1 MSDARQTGAEIV
13 MTSPGNPAQARSLII
28 ERLVGDSGEAD
39 QVIDAGR
46 AMAERAVPVLQK
58 GLAGELGVPVIVD
71 LRAVEISRVPEARS
85 RAGDNFAMTVV
96 GSPASSDAMTLVI
109 DAQAIAIMVSTLFG
123 GDPDVPASPIERD
136 LSQIEADVSTMVFQE
151 VAQAL
156 NGSGRRSLDLR
167 LPAPRA
173 MSGTEARR
181 HVLRDGA
188 AVRIVLSISTPAD
201 SGTITVTIPQ
211 RVVLASR
218 GGTASIG
225 EDDHGTS
232 WRARFSEEVM
242 RSTVALEATMPLARL
257 TLGDLANLEVGQVID
272 LDETAQSRVRLS
284 ARGKTLFVCEFGKLG
299 QNYTVRIKHPF
310 DAGKDFIDGL
320 MPAGAGR
327 A

>member
-1 MSDARQTGAEIV
+1 MS
-13 MTSPGNPAQARSLII
+13 SPGSPAQARSLII

-46 AMAERAVPVLQK
+46 AMAERAVPLLQK
-58 GLAGELGVPVIVD
+58 GLTGELGVPVIVD
-71 LRAVEISRVPEARS
+71 LRAVEVSRVPEARS
-85 RAGDNFAMTVV
+85 RAGDTFAMTVV
-96 GSPASSDAMTLVI
+96 GSPASSDAMTLVM
-109 DAQAIAIMVSTLFG
+109 DAPAIAIMVSTLFG
-123 GDPDVPASPIERD
+123 GDPDMPVSPIERD
-136 LSQIEADVSTMVFQE
+136 LSPIETDVSTMVFQE

-173 MSGTEARR
+173 MSGIEARR

-188 AVRIVLSISTPAD
+188 AIRIVLGISTPAD
-201 SGTITVTIPQ
+201 SGTITVTMPQ
-211 RVVLASR
+211 RIVLAGR
-218 GGTASIG
+218 DGTVSVS
-225 EDDHGTS
+225 EDDNGTD

-257 TLGDLANLEVGQVID
+257 TLGDLANLELGQVID
-272 LDETAQSRVRLS
+272 FDETAQSRARLS
-284 ARGKTLFVCEFGKLG
+284 ARGQTLFVCEFGKLG
-299 QNYTVRIKHPF
+299 QNYTVRIRHPF
-310 DAGKDFIDGL
+310 DAGQDFIDGL

>member
-1 MSDARQTGAEIV
+1 
-13 MTSPGNPAQARSLII
+13 MTSPGSPLQARSLII

-46 AMAERAVPVLQK
+46 AMAERAVPLLQK
-58 GLAGELGVPVIVD
+58 ALSSELGAPVSVD
-71 LRAVEISRVPEARS
+71 LKAVEVSRVPEARS
-85 RAGDNFAMTVV
+85 RAGDTFAMTVV

-109 DAQAIAIMVSTLFG
+109 DAPAIAIIVSTLFG
-123 GDPDVPASPIERD
+123 GDPDMPVSPIERD
-136 LSQIEADVSTMVFQE
+136 LSPIEADVSTMVFQE

-156 NGSGRRSLDLR
+156 NGSGRRSLELR

-173 MSGTEARR
+173 MSGIEARR

-188 AVRIVLSISTPAD
+188 AIRIVLGISTPVD
-201 SGTITVTIPQ
+201 SGSITVTIPQ
-211 RVVLASR
+211 RIVLAGR
-218 GGTASIG
+218 DGTASVS

-257 TLGDLANLEVGQVID
+257 TLGDLADLEVGQVID
-272 LDETAQSRVRLS
+272 FDETAQSRARLG
-284 ARGKTLFVCEFGKLG
+284 ARGQTLFVCEFGKLG

-310 DAGKDFIDGL
+310 DAGQDFIDGL

>member
-1 MSDARQTGAEIV
+1 MSNARQIGADTV
-13 MTSPGNPAQARSLII
+13 MTSPGSPVQARSLII

-46 AMAERAVPVLQK
+46 TMAERAVPLLQK
-58 GLAGELGVPVIVD
+58 GLSGELGIPVIVD
-71 LRAVEISRVPEARS
+71 LRAVEVSRVPEARS
-85 RAGDNFAMTVV
+85 RAGENFAMTVV

-109 DAQAIAIMVSTLFG
+109 DAPAIAIMVSMLFG
-123 GDPDVPASPIERD
+123 GDPDMPASSIERD
-136 LSQIEADVSTMVFQE
+136 LSPIEADVSTMVFQE

-173 MSGTEARR
+173 MSGIEARK

-188 AVRIVLSISTPAD
+188 AIRIVLGISTPVD
-201 SGTITVTIPQ
+201 SGSITVTMPQ
-211 RVVLASR
+211 RVVLVGR
-218 GGTASIG
+218 DGTAPVA
-225 EDDHGTS
+225 EDDHGGS

-257 TLGDLANLEVGQVID
+257 TLGDLAGLEKGQVID
-272 LDETAQSRVRLS
+272 FDETAQSRARLS

-299 QNYTVRIKHPF
+299 QNYTVRIRHPF
-310 DAGKDFIDGL
+310 DAGQDFIDGL

>member
-1 MSDARQTGAEIV
+1 
-13 MTSPGNPAQARSLII
+13 MTSPGSPAQARSLII

-46 AMAERAVPVLQK
+46 AMAERAVPLLQK
-58 GLAGELGVPVIVD
+58 GLSSGLGVPVIVD
-71 LRAVEISRVPEARS
+71 LKAVEVSRVTEARS

-109 DAQAIAIMVSTLFG
+109 DAAAIAIMVSTLFG
-123 GDPDVPASPIERD
+123 GDPDMPVSPIERD
-136 LSQIEADVSTMVFQE
+136 LSPLEADVSTMVFQE

-156 NGSGRRSLDLR
+156 NGSGQRSLELR

-173 MSGTEARR
+173 MSGIEARR

-188 AVRIVLSISTPAD
+188 AIRIVLGISTPVD
-201 SGTITVTIPQ
+201 SGSITVTMPQ
-211 RVVLASR
+211 RIVLAGR
-218 GGTASIG
+218 DGIASASEG
-225 EDDHGTS
+225 DPGTS

-257 TLGDLANLEVGQVID
+257 TLGDLARLEVGQVID
-272 LDETAQSRVRLS
+272 FEETAQSRARLS
-284 ARGKTLFVCEFGKLG
+284 ARGQTLFVCEFGKLG
-299 QNYTVRIKHPF
+299 QNYTVRIRHPF
-310 DAGKDFIDGL
+310 DAGQDFIDGL